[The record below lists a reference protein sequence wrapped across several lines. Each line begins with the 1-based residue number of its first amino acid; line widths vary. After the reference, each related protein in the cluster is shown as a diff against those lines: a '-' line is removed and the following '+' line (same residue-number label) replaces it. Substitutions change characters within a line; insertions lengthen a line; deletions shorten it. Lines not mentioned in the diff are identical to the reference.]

1 MPNNTTPL
9 VSIILPCYN
18 AQLFLNKAIDSIL
31 KQTYN
36 NFELICID
44 DCSTDKT
51 AEILKYYESL
61 DSRIKVYTN
70 KKNLKIAETLN
81 IGLQHAKGKYIA
93 RMDAD
98 DISIP
103 NRIEL
108 QVSFLEKD
116 DSIGICGGQC
126 KVINEI
132 DICTGKLC
140 YPQNDYAIKSNLLFD
155 SSFAHPTVM
164 FRRTIYESLGGY
176 KDMMPIEDLEY
187 WHRMAKANIKMAN
200 LPEVLLLYRVHG
212 DNVSIK
218 NNDEKKKSLIKCLY
232 SEYPEFYYS
241 VDDCMKYNMRFLL
254 GDWGH
259 KTDRVQINVIE
270 QVSDKLYINL
280 LHNIFFQKDILKE
293 TINYYKIRAYL
304 SCCKSKENSLYIKLY
319 SFTKLLFSLKNT
331 IKTLYKLHNYR

>member
-132 DICTGKLC
+132 DVCTGKL
-140 YPQNDYAIKSNLLFD
+140 S
-155 SSFAHPTVM
+155 
-164 FRRTIYESLGGY
+164 
-176 KDMMPIEDLEY
+176 
-187 WHRMAKANIKMAN
+187 
-200 LPEVLLLYRVHG
+200 
-212 DNVSIK
+212 
-218 NNDEKKKSLIKCLY
+218 
-232 SEYPEFYYS
+232 
-241 VDDCMKYNMRFLL
+241 
-254 GDWGH
+254 
-259 KTDRVQINVIE
+259 
-270 QVSDKLYINL
+270 
-280 LHNIFFQKDILKE
+280 
-293 TINYYKIRAYL
+293 
-304 SCCKSKENSLYIKLY
+304 
-319 SFTKLLFSLKNT
+319 TK
-331 IKTLYKLHNYR
+331 